1 MKIDTSIMGVDISK
15 ISDLAQA
22 AEEVGF
28 DGLWSTEVKGDPFIP
43 LALAAQNTT
52 KIELGTAIALAFVRS
67 PMNLAYSSWD
77 LSKLSHGRF
86 ILGLG
91 SQIRAHVERRY
102 GAKWDSPVKKM
113 RDVIG
118 AVQTIS
124 NSWQNRTPLNYQGEY
139 FKLDLMSPF
148 FSPDPIEKD
157 IPIFP
162 IFLAAV
168 NSKMCN
174 LVGELCNGIHIHP
187 LHSMKFI
194 KESIIPNISE
204 GAKKSSR
211 NLEDIELSA
220 SSFVITGIDKDS
232 YLKSKEF
239 VKSQIAF
246 YASTPSYSKVF
257 EIHGWSDIASELLA
271 MSKENK
277 WTQMS
282 SLINDDI
289 LSHFAIEGRPDQI
302 ADLALKRYENIVHR
316 LTFYVPFDPTQNTMW
331 WKKLI
336 SNFH

>member
-1 MKIDTSIMGVDISK
+1 
-15 ISDLAQA
+15 
-22 AEEVGF
+22 
-28 DGLWSTEVKGDPFIP
+28 
-43 LALAAQNTT
+43 
-52 KIELGTAIALAFVRS
+52 
-67 PMNLAYSSWD
+67 MNLAYSSWD

-124 NSWQNRTPLNYQGEY
+124 NSLQNRTPLNYQGEY

-148 FSPDPIEKD
+148 FSPDPMEKD

-162 IFLAAV
+162 IFLAAI

-220 SSFVITGIDKDS
+220 SSFLITGIDKDS

-257 EIHGWSDIASELLA
+257 EIHGWSDIALELLA

-302 ADLALKRYENIVHR
+302 ADLALKKYGNIVHR